1 MKHKN
6 KPEHR
11 PINNQ
16 EGYVLL
22 LFINFKYLFIF
33 IFKILLENNLIMNTK
48 LERWLHYFKYNH
60 MTF

>member
-48 LERWLHYFKYNH
+48 LERWLHYFKYNY